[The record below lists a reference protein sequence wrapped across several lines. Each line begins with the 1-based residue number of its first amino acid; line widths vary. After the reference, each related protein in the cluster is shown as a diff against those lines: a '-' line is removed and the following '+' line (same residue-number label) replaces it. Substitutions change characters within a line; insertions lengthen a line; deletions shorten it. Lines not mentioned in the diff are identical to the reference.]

1 MYLSAP
7 PHTRSAHAQAPG
19 LRALCAGVLL
29 AAGEEGVS
37 LSNYWIRYR
46 RLYAGHAQPVYVVAK
61 PRFGSAAA
69 MRKPDKRFAVGTW
82 KPDVTVRA
90 LLREYGTSLSDFLG
104 SIAGVEFDRGG
115 RYGARALMYRASP
128 SADAEDGA
136 AEPPPRVSSSTDDAA
151 TADLH
156 GDGRGGTTS
165 HHHHR

>member
-1 MYLSAP
+1 
-7 PHTRSAHAQAPG
+7 
-19 LRALCAGVLL
+19 
-29 AAGEEGVS
+29 
-37 LSNYWIRYR
+37 
-46 RLYAGHAQPVYVVAK
+46 
-61 PRFGSAAA
+61 

-136 AEPPPRVSSSTDDAA
+136 AEPPPRVCSSTDDAA
-151 TADLH
+151 RADLH